1 MLPHEGIRYKEQKQE
16 WEGEP
21 QSGVNIFFKCSL
33 LNGLQGRYFGGLDA
47 GGRIKLKWILKKQG
61 LD

>member
-21 QSGVNIFFKCSL
+21 QSGVNIFFKCGL
-33 LNGLQGRYFGGLDA
+33 LNGFQG
-47 GGRIKLKWILKKQG
+47 KKITLG
-61 LD
+61 D